1 MNKNTKYYIFF
12 NSIKGIGPKT
22 LTKLVNHF
30 DTIENL
36 YKAKEEDLKNI
47 KLQESIIKEIVNN
60 KKNNNIEKELEKN
73 LKISNI
79 ITQEEENFPE
89 ALKNI
94 EDSPIILF
102 YKGQINRKENCIS
115 IVGSRKHSIYGKE
128 VTKQITE
135 KLIARNITIVSGL
148 AMGIDSIAHQTCVN
162 NKKRTIAVL
171 PNGLD
176 LIYPQFNNSLS
187 IDILNT
193 GGLLVTEFPI
203 NSHILKY
210 NFHRRNR
217 IISGLSKI
225 IIVTEAEKSSGSM
238 ITVRHG
244 LNQGKDIYTV
254 PGSIFNPFS
263 KGTNN
268 LIKEGANPITDINN
282 IYEEIGIKEK
292 IHKETNK
299 KIDIPEELNKKEKE
313 IINLIKINELEKI
326 FKKYKP
332 QEINQL
338 LSILEIKG
346 YIIKNENNY
355 LLNF

>member
-12 NSIKGIGPKT
+12 NNINGVGPKT

-36 YKAKEEDLKNI
+36 YKAKEEDLRNI
-47 KLQESIIKEIVNN
+47 KLQESIIKEII
-60 KKNNNIEKELEKN
+60 KKKKENNIEKDLEEN
-73 LKISNI
+73 LKVSNI

-89 ALKNI
+89 NLKNI

-102 YKGQINRKENCIS
+102 YKGQINKKEECIS
-115 IVGSRKHSIYGKE
+115 IVGSRKHSNYGKE
-128 VTKQITE
+128 VTTQITE
-135 KLIARNITIVSGL
+135 KLISRNITIVSGL

-176 LIYPQFNNSLS
+176 LIYPQINNSLS

-193 GGLLVTEFPI
+193 NGLLITEFPI
-203 NSHILKY
+203 NSYILKY

-238 ITVRHG
+238 ITVKHG

-282 IYEEIGIKEK
+282 IYEEIGINKE
-292 IHKETNK
+292 ILAK
-299 KIDIPEELNKKEKE
+299 KINIPKELDEKEKE
-313 IINLIKINELEKI
+313 IINLIKINQLEEI

-338 LSILEIKG
+338 LSMLEIKG